1 MLNVTTILK
10 ELSGKRPVFRSE
22 NDFQEALSQ
31 TVTGMGIKC
40 VKDKIVNGTNMKAG
54 LLFAKS

>member
-10 ELSGKRPVFRSE
+10 ELAGKRPVFRSE
-22 NDFQEALSQ
+22 NDFQEVLFQ

-40 VKDKIVNGTNMKAG
+40 VKNKIVNGTKVD
-54 LLFAKS
+54 L